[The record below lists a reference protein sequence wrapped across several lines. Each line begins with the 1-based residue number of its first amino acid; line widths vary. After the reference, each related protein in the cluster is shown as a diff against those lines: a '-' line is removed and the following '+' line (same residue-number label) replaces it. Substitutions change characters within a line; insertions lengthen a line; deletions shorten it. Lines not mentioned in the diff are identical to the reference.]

1 MITIA
6 FGVVL
11 GLLLLPLAVGA
22 LFLLADLVRLVFSHL
37 VIVMS
42 GLILVVMVV
51 LVLRLTSG

>member
-1 MITIA
+1 MITVA

-37 VIVMS
+37 AIVMS

>member
-1 MITIA
+1 
-6 FGVVL
+6 
-11 GLLLLPLAVGA
+11 

-37 VIVMS
+37 AIVMS